1 MTTRRLMCLT
11 PFLAAALSACAPST
25 DEVSFDATD
34 TAGQSV
40 DLASLRGEVV
50 LLNAW
55 ATWCKPCRQEIP
67 FLATLQQRERANG
80 LRVVG
85 VSIDAADDRER
96 VIEAAPQL
104 GIAYDI
110 WLDPEDRIATL
121 TGTTAVPA
129 SVLID
134 REGRLRW
141 RHVGV
146 VREETPGFAEAL
158 RGALEE
164 R

>member
-1 MTTRRLMCLT
+1 MCLV
-11 PFLAAALSACAPST
+11 PILLGALSACAPSA
-25 DEVSFDATD
+25 DEVSFTATD
-34 TAGQSV
+34 TQGQHVGLAGLS
-40 DLASLRGEVV
+40 GEVV

-67 FLATLQQRERANG
+67 FLAQLQERERTNG

-85 VSIDAADDRER
+85 VSIDAAEDRQR
-96 VIEAAPQL
+96 VIEAGPQL
-104 GIAYDI
+104 GIAYDV
-110 WLDPEDRIATL
+110 WLDPEDRIAGL

-134 REGRLRW
+134 RKGRLRW

-146 VREETPGFAEAL
+146 LRGDTPGFEQIL
-158 RGALEE
+158 GELLTDR
-164 R
+164 